1 MASVAALSILTA
13 KRSSEKEES
22 FLFLFY
28 RDWSLSKIC
37 IFSAWYSHCILTL
50 LKQRDGTEAIRIL
63 ILVYFLTIFFSQ
75 NKTITL
81 FSLLVHTFSVITCH
95 LLLFLNLRW
104 CAPVIKPS
112 ILFEKKVT
120 VKKRLRVDKLTNVTT
135 KMLSH
140 MYRGWPWPTLFL
152 ACISCHSFCTTI
164 NLNSQ
169 TCSSLPLNDSLM
181 VIWQVD

>member
-1 MASVAALSILTA
+1 MASLAALSILTA

-28 RDWSLSKIC
+28 RDWSLSNLYLLSLVFTLHSNSVETERWDRGNPHLNLG
-37 IFSAWYSHCILTL
+37 IFLDNI
-50 LKQRDGTEAIRIL
+50 
-63 ILVYFLTIFFSQ
+63 FSQ
-75 NKTITL
+75 NETITL

-112 ILFEKKVT
+112 ILFGKRVT

-135 KMLSH
+135 KMLLH
-140 MYRGWPWPTLFL
+140 MYLGWPWPTLV
-152 ACISCHSFCTTI
+152 
-164 NLNSQ
+164 
-169 TCSSLPLNDSLM
+169 TCMYILPIPSAPPLTSTVRLVVLCLWM
-181 VIWQVD
+181 IHRWWFGR